1 MYCVKGAV
9 MRKLIVLS
17 LLLTALL
24 LGCSSGDEAASAPT
38 AASTASPTAPPEKT
52 FRNTSEVIKALDKH
66 NLINCEE
73 VDEVD
78 RKEFLSNDMVSCIL
92 DTGDEIRLDNAVV
105 FNIST
110 YDDIKQ
116 MDLFKEKCKKDND
129 CNSYLEYTF
138 FHSNVMIAYLKRVGK
153 LTEYST
159 AESIFHPASKD
170 TIDSILEDLLD

>member
-1 MYCVKGAV
+1 

-38 AASTASPTAPPEKT
+38 AASTASPTAPPQKT
-52 FRNTSEVIKALDKH
+52 FRNTAEVIKALDKH
-66 NLINCEE
+66 NLINCQER
-73 VDEVD
+73 EVD
-78 RKEFLSNDMVSCIL
+78 RKRFFSNDTVSCILDTGL
-92 DTGDEIRLDNAVV
+92 DTGDEIRLDNVV
-105 FNIST
+105 LFVIST

-116 MDLFKEKCKKDND
+116 MDLFKEKCKKDVYDNE

-138 FHSNVMIAYLKRVGK
+138 FHSNVMINYLKKGGK
-153 LTEYST
+153 LTE
-159 AESIFHPASKD
+159 FHPASKD

>member
-1 MYCVKGAV
+1 

-24 LGCSSGDEAASAPT
+24 LGCSSGDEAASTPT

-52 FRNTSEVIKALDKH
+52 FRNTAEVIKALDKQ
-66 NLINCEE
+66 NLIDCEE

-78 RKEFLSNDMVSCIL
+78 RKGFLSNDTVSCAL
-92 DTGDEIRLDNAVV
+92 YTGDEIRLDNVVV

-116 MDLFKEKCKKDND
+116 MDLFKEKCKKDVYDNE

-138 FHSNVMIAYLKRVGK
+138 FHSNVMIAYLKKGGK
-153 LTEYST
+153 LNE
-159 AESIFHPASKD
+159 FHPA
-170 TIDSILEDLLD
+170 

>member
-1 MYCVKGAV
+1 

-52 FRNTSEVIKALDKH
+52 FRNTAEVIKALDKQ
-66 NLINCEE
+66 NLIDCEE

-78 RKEFLSNDMVSCIL
+78 RKGFLSNDTVSCAL
-92 DTGDEIRLDNAVV
+92 YTGDEIRLDNVVV

-116 MDLFKEKCKKDND
+116 MDLFKEKCKKDDVGVIND
-129 CNSYLEYTF
+129 CNWYLEYAF
-138 FHSNVMIAYLKRVGK
+138 FHSNVMIAYLKKGEK
-153 LTEYST
+153 LTE
-159 AESIFHPASKD
+159 FHPASKD